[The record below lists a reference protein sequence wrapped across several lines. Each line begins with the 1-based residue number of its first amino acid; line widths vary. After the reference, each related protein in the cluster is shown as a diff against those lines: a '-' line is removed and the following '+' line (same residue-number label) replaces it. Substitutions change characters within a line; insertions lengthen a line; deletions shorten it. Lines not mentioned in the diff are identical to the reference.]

1 MQYFEMSNADISRNS
16 SFMQNE
22 HIFNIILH
30 FFFWQTMTSIMNMHL
45 RKFFE
50 LTA

>member
-30 FFFWQTMTSIMNMHL
+30 FFFLANNDINNEYAS
-45 RKFFE
+45 
-50 LTA
+50 